1 MDPNNYSFW
10 IIIIALIVGAVAII
24 SRPFSTYV
32 KFVYP
37 NAKFEAIGN
46 PYITDLELNRLI
58 ENKDIVN
65 FKDSLNSSKDY
76 NVTGEDIK
84 SIQHSLDDHL
94 LTSINMMK
102 TDSSKKMNDFFN
114 TYLEKFDIYLI
125 KNSIKN
131 IVIGKT
137 FDADITDKAFITG
150 TKTLLQKLR
159 DNEKENVPEILKQN
173 GFNEEIINSVSEE
186 EINPIKIDIAF
197 DRFIIEKLRTVKVPY
212 KCESPK
218 QRFIN
223 TLIDIT
229 NIRNILR
236 AKQIGY
242 SEESCLDFFIG
253 EGQEIPFWKFKE
265 IAIAESVP
273 QVISSLDG
281 TSYYSALKDRLDDYN
296 ADKSVQVLE
305 NSLEERFLALVK
317 NISIKNYVTIG
328 PTLRFLVNKEYEI
341 RNLKAVV
348 KGLGENI
355 PSEIIKK
362 LMIKEA
368 SA

>member
-46 PYITDLELNRLI
+46 PYVTDKELSRVI
-58 ENKDIVN
+58 ENKDLVN
-65 FKDSLNSSKDY
+65 FKDLLNSSKDY

-84 SIQHSLDDHL
+84 SIQNSLDEHL
-94 LTSINMMK
+94 LASINMMK
-102 TDSSKKMNDFFN
+102 ADSSKKMKDFFD
-114 TYLEKFDIYLI
+114 TYLEKLDIYLI
-125 KNSIKN
+125 KNTIKIIAEGKN
-131 IVIGKT
+131 LNPDIV
-137 FDADITDKAFITG
+137 DKAFLPE
-150 TKTLLQKLR
+150 TKALLQKLI
-159 DNEKENVPEILKQN
+159 DVEIDKIPEILKQN
-173 GFNEEIINSVSEE
+173 GFNEEVIKSVSEE
-186 EINPIKIDIAF
+186 EINLIKMDIAF
-197 DRFIIEKLRTVKVPY
+197 DKFIIEKLRSVKVPY
-212 KCESPK
+212 KCEPPK
-218 QRFIN
+218 QRFVN

-229 NIRNILR
+229 HIKNILR

-242 SEESCLDFFIG
+242 SEESCLDLFIG

-265 IAIAESVP
+265 IASAESIP
-273 QVISSLDG
+273 QAVSILDG
-281 TSYYSALKDRLDDYN
+281 SSYFSALKDSIEEYN
-296 ADKSVQVLE
+296 TEKSIQVLE
-305 NSLEERFLALVK
+305 SSLEERFLGIVK

-341 RNLKAVV
+341 RNLKAIV

-362 LMIKEA
+362 LMVQEV
-368 SA
+368 SP

>member
-1 MDPNNYSFW
+1 M
-10 IIIIALIVGAVAII
+10 IALIVGAVAII

-46 PYITDLELNRLI
+46 PYVTERELSRII
-58 ENKDIVN
+58 ENKDLGT

-76 NVTGEDIK
+76 NVEGEDIK
-84 SIQHSLDDHL
+84 SIQNSLDDHL

-102 TDSSKKMNDFFN
+102 ADSSKKMKEFFD
-114 TYLEKFDIYLI
+114 TYLEKLDIYLI

-131 IVIGKT
+131 IVVGKT
-137 FDADITDKAFITG
+137 LDADITGKAFKIY
-150 TKTLLQKLR
+150 TKALLQKLI
-159 DNEKENVPEILKQN
+159 DSKKENIPDILKEN
-173 GFNEEIINSVSEE
+173 GFNEEIIKSVSEE
-186 EINPIKIDIAF
+186 KINLIKLDIAF
-197 DRFIIEKLRTVKVPY
+197 DTFIIEKLRTVKVPY
-212 KCESPK
+212 KCEPPK
-218 QRFIN
+218 KRFIN

-242 SEESCLDFFIG
+242 SEEACLDLFIG

-273 QVISSLDG
+273 QVVSALDG
-281 TSYYSALKDRLDDYN
+281 TSYYSALSDTLEDYN
-296 ADKSVQVLE
+296 KDKSVQALE
-305 NSLEERFLALVK
+305 SSLEERFLAIVK
-317 NISIKNYVTIG
+317 NISLKNYVTIG

-348 KGLGENI
+348 KGIGENI
-355 PSEIIKK
+355 PSDIINR